1 MARSRVKL
9 GAVFVGWVISCF
21 MLLVM
26 LVGTVSLALYA
37 GFDIAQ
43 LINGE
48 QVIGGFYLNFAL
60 FISAFT
66 AFFAGGYVS
75 GRMAAVGGSI
85 NGVLVVVTSAL
96 TLFFAG
102 TFTVIVGN
110 ALSIDV
116 MGSIEAVTGA
126 YRPLLMIAGVF
137 ALAGSVFGGRF
148 GEGYI
153 VRLDTAL
160 TLTARAQ
167 NSRQSRKTTIP
178 ESAPAAKS
186 IPVTTPEDP
195 RREELGRP
203 RRAG

>member
-1 MARSRVKL
+1 MARSHVKL
-9 GAVFVGWVISCF
+9 GAVCVGWIISSF

-26 LVGTVSLALYA
+26 LFGAVGLALYA
-37 GFDIAQ
+37 GVDISS
-43 LINGE
+43 LLTGE
-48 QVIGGFYLNFAL
+48 QQLGGFYLNFTL
-60 FISAFT
+60 FVSVFT
-66 AFFAGGYVS
+66 AFFAGGYVA
-75 GRMAAVGGSI
+75 GRMAAIAGSI

-126 YRPLLMIAGVF
+126 YRPLLMIAGLF
-137 ALAGSVFGGRF
+137 ALAGSVLGGRF

-160 TLTARAQ
+160 TARAQ
-167 NSRQSRKTTIP
+167 NSRRAHKTAIQ
-178 ESAPAAKS
+178 ESAPAEKS
-186 IPVTTPEDP
+186 IPVAAPES
-195 RREELGRP
+195 RQRKELGRP
-203 RRAG
+203 RRAS